1 MAFSVFSCTFLSF
14 ALQYLYLIRL
24 GGFHVFLSSSLA
36 FRFFQS
42 SNHSASGFCQHVG
55 FQEHAEC
62 ILNRSHLVLRPLDA
76 SSLTLEAQI
85 LNDLI
90 QAGYGGQ
97 YLLDSFR
104 RALGLPEIKRPPVPP
119 QDLLFDDVAA
129 LPNRSLI
136 LRFMNQ
142 ELRHYHCDYLFQ
154 RPAYRVLW
162 DLDLFSKFENTGSEL
177 IWPGILT
184 LTNTF
189 LYENGTVVHKSP
201 RGRYRPR
208 S

>member
-1 MAFSVFSCTFLSF
+1 MFFYPVRWLSVFS
-14 ALQYLYLIRL
+14 
-24 GGFHVFLSSSLA
+24 
-36 FRFFQS
+36 
-42 SNHSASGFCQHVG
+42 NHQITLPQVFCQHVG

-76 SSLTLEAQI
+76 SSLTQEAQI

-154 RPAYRVLW
+154 RPAYRALW